1 MHRRLRRW
9 RVAEW
14 NGTSLVH
21 ASPVV
26 TRQEIYCQK
35 KTPFQLVILSLP
47 FVIRAINHYT
57 INENARQPGAG
68 CMEQ

>member
-1 MHRRLRRW
+1 MARS
-9 RVAEW
+9 RVEW
-14 NGTSLVH
+14 HVV
-21 ASPVV
+21 SP
-26 TRQEIYCQK
+26 RPACRDAPRNILSK